1 MARRYVVVLVLLTVA
16 AAAGL
21 GVFLLV
27 DNDKDTDTRWRLPK
41 ALKEA
46 SGLALAPDGRL
57 LTVTDERAVVYGID
71 LKTHDV
77 AAVVSVGNPVKG
89 DFEGIATLGADVFI
103 VTSTGTLYR
112 MIDTFIAESGDSVEV
127 QVIDTGMGKIC
138 EIEGLASD
146 GGKLLLACK
155 RNYRKEDKDRLLVFA
170 LDPGSWERSMVVD
183 LPFDD
188 LPDETRLSPSG
199 IDVDAAHYYILAAKQ
214 KELLVLTRAGEF
226 VEMKHLRK
234 HRQAEGI
241 AILPDG
247 NLVLLDEG
255 KKSGARVSYYR
266 SLRDIP

>member
-1 MARRYVVVLVLLTVA
+1 MARRYVVLALFVLA

-21 GVFLLV
+21 GAYLLG
-27 DNDKDTDTRWRLPK
+27 DDGNDTDTRWRLPK
-41 ALKEA
+41 ALNEA

-57 LTVTDERAVVYGID
+57 LTVTDERAVVYGFD
-71 LKTHDV
+71 LETHDV
-77 AAVVSVGNPVKG
+77 SAVVSVGGPVKG
-89 DFEGIATLGADVFI
+89 DFEGIATLGADVYI

-112 MIDTFIAESGDSVEV
+112 AIDTFIAESGDSVEV
-127 QVIDTGMGKIC
+127 QVIDTGLNKVC

-146 GGKLLLACK
+146 SGRLLLACK

-170 LDPGSWERSMVVD
+170 LDPGSWEKSVVVN

-214 KELLVLTRAGEF
+214 KQLLVLTRAGKF
-226 VEMKHLRK
+226 VEIKHLKK

-247 NLVLLDEG
+247 SLVLLDEG